1 MIAFTEKELEQG
13 AHKILGLMQD
23 DPYFERY
30 TMNEICFILNSTIMV
45 AVECGITAN
54 LALAKAQKDTE
65 QDMLDSIEEIVDRG
79 RGIFIDSEGNS

>member
-54 LALAKAQKDTE
+54 LALAKIKEETE
-65 QDMLDSIEEIVDRG
+65 QDILNSIEEIVEKG
-79 RGIFIDSEGNS
+79 RGIYLDNS